1 VTTQSRTDDSGTNGI
16 GTLSHVLLDTA
27 DRLRRLPE
35 SRLNKVATAAR
46 GLTQS
51 LADAAAGIEARDA
64 AAPPAVRVVPA
75 LSVFA
80 IADQVTVTAHDLRAA
95 AAGLAPEAAVWW
107 DGARTPVQDV
117 LEALVERVEQV
128 RAQV

>member
-1 VTTQSRTDDSGTNGI
+1 MTTQSRTDDSGTNRI
-16 GTLSHVLLDTA
+16 GTLGPVLLDTA

-35 SRLNKVATAAR
+35 SRLNKVAPAGR
-46 GLTQS
+46 GLAQN

-64 AAPPAVRVVPA
+64 ATPPPARVVPA

-80 IADQVTVTAHDLRAA
+80 IADQVAVTAHDLRAA
-95 AAGLAPEAAVWW
+95 AAGLAPEVAVWW
-107 DGARTPVQDV
+107 GGARTPLQDV

-128 RAQV
+128 RAQA

>member
-1 VTTQSRTDDSGTNGI
+1 MTTRSRTDDSGTNGI
-16 GTLSHVLLDTA
+16 GTLGHVLLETA

-35 SRLNKVATAAR
+35 SRLKKVAAAGR
-46 GLTQS
+46 GLAQS

-80 IADQVTVTAHDLRAA
+80 IADQVTVTAHDLRTAA
-95 AAGLAPEAAVWW
+95 AALAPDVAVWW
-107 DGARTPVQDV
+107 GGARTPLRVV
-117 LEALVERVEQV
+117 LEALVERAEQV

>member
-1 VTTQSRTDDSGTNGI
+1 MLGP
-16 GTLSHVLLDTA
+16 VLLDTA

-35 SRLNKVATAAR
+35 SRLNKVAPAGR
-46 GLTQS
+46 GLAQN

-64 AAPPAVRVVPA
+64 ATPPPARVVPA

-80 IADQVTVTAHDLRAA
+80 IADQVAVTAHDLRAA
-95 AAGLAPEAAVWW
+95 AAGLAPEVAVWW
-107 DGARTPVQDV
+107 GGARTPLQDV

>member
-1 VTTQSRTDDSGTNGI
+1 VTTQSRTDDTGRNGI
-16 GTLSHVLLDTA
+16 GTLDSVLLDTA

-35 SRLNKVATAAR
+35 SRLNKVAAAAR
-46 GLTQS
+46 GVAQS

-64 AAPPAVRVVPA
+64 AVSPPTRVVPA

-80 IADQVTVTAHDLRAA
+80 IADQVAVTAHDLRAA
-95 AAGLAPEAAVWW
+95 AAGVAPEVAVWW
-107 DGARTPVQDV
+107 DGARTPLQDV
-117 LEALVERVEQV
+117 LQALAARVEQV

>member
-1 VTTQSRTDDSGTNGI
+1 MTTQSRTDDSGTNGI
-16 GTLSHVLLDTA
+16 GTLGQALHDTA
-27 DRLRRLPE
+27 GRLRRLPE
-35 SRLNKVATAAR
+35 SRLSKVATDGR
-46 GLTQS
+46 GLAQS

-64 AAPPAVRVVPA
+64 AAPPPVRVVPA

-95 AAGLAPEAAVWW
+95 AAGLAPEANVWW
-107 DGARTPVQDV
+107 DGARRPLQDV